1 MARYVELRA
10 ASAFSFL
17 SAASV
22 PEDLADQAARLGC
35 DSMALADRDGV
46 SGIPRFIKACR
57 AGGIRP
63 ICGARISF
71 DPGTPFLTR
80 GGRLPQLLLLCRDG
94 EGWGNLCQ
102 MITMAHSGRE
112 KDMPVAGWD
121 LLEELHHGLV
131 CLAGSMDGPVTSI
144 AATGERTSAASATA
158 RLASI
163 FGRDS
168 LFLDLQRHGDPV
180 QESANRF
187 LADIAGGVGI
197 RTIATNDVRYADAA
211 ASRVFDVLQAI
222 RNHVTLDAAATI
234 LPAGH
239 RHLQRD
245 HSTMESLFYD
255 MPGIIDRTGEL
266 AESLRFD
273 PADIEYRFPE
283 YPVTAPTTPDSLL
296 RQLVEAGL
304 TRRYS
309 SVTQGVRG
317 QVEHE
322 LQIIGKLGLAGYFLL
337 VQDIVGFCGRNGI
350 LAQGRGSAASSVVCY
365 ALGITA
371 IDPVGMGLLFE
382 RFLSEERGEWPD
394 IDLDLPSGEQ
404 REMVIQHVYEKYGV
418 SCVGMT
424 SAVSTFRGRSTIRE
438 AGAAFGLD
446 PDCLA
451 RLARLVRP
459 FDFSNDQE
467 SFLNKV
473 SQAGLDPGDRT
484 VQSFIDVW
492 HQMQDLPRHIGQHN
506 GGLVIS
512 GNRLDRVVPIV
523 PARMAGRRVIQWD
536 KDDIADMRMIKV
548 DLLGLGMLAAIS
560 KTIELVSRHQGVDVD
575 LAGIPV
581 NDKDVWD
588 MLCRADTIGVFQI
601 ESRAQMA
608 TLPRMRPR
616 CFYDLVIEVAIIRPG
631 PIVGKMVH
639 PFLERRCGAAP
650 VRYAAPCLQPILER
664 TLGIPLFQEQL
675 MRMAMTAAG
684 FSGGES
690 EELRRAMGSRR
701 SRARMLRLVEKL
713 HAGMERNGIEKP
725 ARDEIVSSI
734 ISFALYGFPE
744 SHAASFALIAWAS
757 AWLKFH
763 HHAAFTASLLNC
775 WPMGFYSPAT
785 LVRDAMHHNVPVL
798 PIDVN
803 KSASDCT
810 LEHAADGKI
819 AIRLGLKFIR
829 GLAASTID
837 RIIRKRP
844 TGGYRDITHVGEA
857 ALAGRSEL
865 MIIADAGAAP
875 ASGPGLLTEGRG
887 TRRDALWQ
895 AMAFDPSATILHRNQ
910 SDTDMPECVEP
921 LLEHSFEDMANDFR
935 ATGLTTGP
943 HPIAFIRPQLEV
955 RGIKPADGLS
965 LLPDGAHASVAGMI
979 IVKQRP
985 PTAKGFYF
993 ATVEDESGHAAVAVS
1008 PAVFARNRTLLLT
1021 SSFLIF
1027 SGVVQNR
1034 SGVTSL
1040 LADSFERLPKLVNH
1054 PGRDFH

>member
-17 SAASV
+17 LAASL
-22 PEDLADQAARLGC
+22 PEDLAKQASRLGC
-35 DSMALADRDGV
+35 ESMALGDRNSV

-57 AGGIRP
+57 SEGIRP

-71 DPGTPFLTR
+71 DPGVPFRTR
-80 GGRLPQLLLLCRDG
+80 ESRLPELLLLCRDG

-102 MITMAHSGRE
+102 LITMAHAGRE

-121 LLEELHHGLV
+121 LLENMHPGLV
-131 CLAGSMDGPVTSI
+131 CLAGSMDGPVTAI
-144 AATGERTSAASATA
+144 AAAGDLAAADSATG

-187 LADIAGGVGI
+187 LAGVADKNGI
-197 RTIATNDVRYADAA
+197 RTIASNDVKYADPA
-211 ASRVFDVLQAI
+211 ASRVLDVMMAI
-222 RNHVTLDAAATI
+222 HNHVTLDAAASI

-239 RHLQRD
+239 RQLQRD
-245 HSTMESLFYD
+245 PATMESLFKD
-255 MPGIIDRTGEL
+255 MPGIIGRTSEL

-273 PADIEYRFPE
+273 PAEIEYRFPE
-283 YPVTAPTTPDSLL
+283 YPVGPGMTSDLLL
-296 RQLVEAGL
+296 RQLVEAGM
-304 TRRYS
+304 TRRYQS
-309 SVTQGVRG
+309 ITPAVRS
-317 QVEHE
+317 QIEHE
-322 LQIIGKLGLAGYFLL
+322 LTIIGKLGLAGYFLL
-337 VQDIVGFCGRNGI
+337 VSDIVGFCVQNGI
-350 LAQGRGSAASSVVCY
+350 LVQGRGSAANSAVCY
-365 ALGITA
+365 TLGITA

-394 IDLDLPSGEQ
+394 IDLDLPSGDQ
-404 REMVIQHVYEKYGV
+404 REMVIQHVYKKYGP
-418 SCVGMT
+418 SHVGMT
-424 SAVSTFRGRSTIRE
+424 SAISTFRGRGTVRE

-459 FDFSNDQE
+459 FDFLNDQD
-467 SFLNKV
+467 SFREKV
-473 SQAGLDPGDRT
+473 SQAGLDTGDRT

-492 HQMQDLPRHIGQHN
+492 QQMQDIPRHIGQHN

-512 GNRLDRVVPIV
+512 GNRLDRVVPVV

-536 KDDIADMRMIKV
+536 KDDIADMRIIKV

-560 KTIELVSRHQGVDVD
+560 ETIELVSRHEGIDID
-575 LAGIPV
+575 LARIPV
-581 NDKDVWD
+581 NDQDVWD

-608 TLPRMRPR
+608 TLPRMKPR
-616 CFYDLVIEVAIIRPG
+616 TFYDLVIEVAIIRPG

-650 VRYAAPCLQPILER
+650 ITYAAPCLEPILER

-701 SRARMLRLVEKL
+701 SRARMQRLVEKM
-713 HAGMERNGIEKP
+713 HAGMERNGIDQA
-725 ARDEIVSSI
+725 ARDQIVSSI
-734 ISFALYGFPE
+734 VSFALYGFPE

-763 HHAAFTASLLNC
+763 HHAAFTTSLLNC

-785 LVRDAMHHNVPVL
+785 LVRDAMRHNVPVL
-798 PIDVN
+798 PINVN
-803 KSASDCT
+803 RSASDCT
-810 LEHAADGKI
+810 IENDADGRK
-819 AIRLGLKFIR
+819 AIRLGLKFIK
-829 GLAASTID
+829 GLGKNTID
-837 RIIRKRP
+837 RIIRNRP
-844 TGGYRDITHVGEA
+844 ANGYHDIVHVGEA
-857 ALAGRSEL
+857 ALTGRAEL
-865 MIIADAGAAP
+865 MLIADAGAAP
-875 ASGPGLLTEGRG
+875 PDARALLSDRSP

-895 AMAFDPSATILHRNQ
+895 AMAFEPSSTILHRDL
-910 SDTDMPECVEP
+910 SDADVPEFDREP
-921 LLEHSFEDMANDFR
+921 MAPSFEDMVNDFR
-935 ATGLTTGP
+935 TTGLTTGP
-943 HPIAFIRPQLEV
+943 HPVSFIRPRLDA
-955 RGIKPADGLS
+955 RGVVSSQSLS
-965 LLPDGAHASVAGMI
+965 LVRDGARASVAGMI

-985 PTAKGFYF
+985 PTAGGFYF
-993 ATVEDESGHAAVAVS
+993 ATVEDENGHAAVAVN
-1008 PAVFARNRTLLLT
+1008 PTVFARNRALLLT

-1054 PGRDFH
+1054 QGRDFH